1 MYKPTIRVQ
10 FSGGLLWKKIVN
22 GTTMVLHIMIKND
35 LLVYRNV
42 QNNKISLG
50 YFFII
55 TEEKHPKKGTSRG
68 AHPVGFEPTTFRS
81 VAERSIQLS
90 YGCIIFNSIN
100 SYKLFIHRDPY
111 FTDAGGAGACF
122 SEWLLVAGK

>member
-22 GTTMVLHIMIKND
+22 GTTGGTTMVLHIMIKND

-50 YFFII
+50 
-55 TEEKHPKKGTSRG
+55 
-68 AHPVGFEPTTFRS
+68 
-81 VAERSIQLS
+81 
-90 YGCIIFNSIN
+90 
-100 SYKLFIHRDPY
+100 
-111 FTDAGGAGACF
+111 
-122 SEWLLVAGK
+122 

>member
-50 YFFII
+50 
-55 TEEKHPKKGTSRG
+55 
-68 AHPVGFEPTTFRS
+68 
-81 VAERSIQLS
+81 
-90 YGCIIFNSIN
+90 
-100 SYKLFIHRDPY
+100 
-111 FTDAGGAGACF
+111 
-122 SEWLLVAGK
+122 

>member
-1 MYKPTIRVQ
+1 MGP
-10 FSGGLLWKKIVN
+10 N
-22 GTTMVLHIMIKND
+22 CTTTVLHIMIKND

-111 FTDAGGAGACF
+111 FTDAGGRVHV
-122 SEWLLVAGK
+122 LVSGYW

>member
-22 GTTMVLHIMIKND
+22 GTTGGTTMVLHIMIKND

-55 TEEKHPKKGTSRG
+55 TEEEWPG
-68 AHPVGFEPTTFRS
+68 
-81 VAERSIQLS
+81 LS
-90 YGCIIFNSIN
+90 HY
-100 SYKLFIHRDPY
+100 
-111 FTDAGGAGACF
+111 
-122 SEWLLVAGK
+122 